1 MKISTLNISEELIS
15 GEVEG
20 LPSTN
25 LGKRGADIR
34 ELRNL
39 VHNELLAHATIL
51 KENKTLKAKGRP
63 DRYTGCVSS
72 QPGWIVTIHL
82 RFPNDGDKDID
93 NQIKPILDGLTLPAN
108 PNQFV
113 GLLSTLGSKKTD
125 PLYSLLANDS
135 QIIAILCT
143 KSVVDSNPAGF
154 SFTLKKQ
161 VDLVLCSPNP
171 PSSLA

>member
-1 MKISTLNISEELIS
+1 MTISTLNIRKKLIS

-25 LGKRGADIR
+25 LRKRGADIR
-34 ELRNL
+34 ELRKL
-39 VHNELLAHATIL
+39 VHDKLLPYATSLI
-51 KENKTLKAKGRP
+51 KNKPLKAKGRS

-113 GLLSTLGSKKTD
+113 GPLSSIGNAPTNR
-125 PLYSLLANDS
+125 LYSLLKNDTH
-135 QIIAILCT
+135 IIAIHCT
-143 KSVVDSNPAGF
+143 KSKVNHPNSAGF
-154 SFTLKKQ
+154 SFSMIL
-161 VDLVLCSPNP
+161 P
-171 PSSLA
+171 